1 MNTPEQSARKIFGR
15 RAEHYTTSACHADPQ
30 VLGKVVAL
38 SKARPGWRVLDVATG
53 TGHTAFAV
61 APSVSSVVG
70 IDLTP
75 EMLTEARRLR
85 AHHRCPNV
93 TFQLADVHDLPY
105 PDASFDLITCRRA
118 AHHFSDISGALRE
131 MRRVLCDHGRV
142 VIDDRSVPEDD
153 FVDEC
158 MNALDRYH
166 DESHIRQYRPSKWAL
181 LLREAGFR
189 LETVEPYTRHRPLS
203 SLTQG
208 VSEANVQGIR
218 DELDR
223 LDEGQ
228 REALNLVEVD
238 GLTYINH
245 WYVMLAARKE

>member
-1 MNTPEQSARKIFGR
+1 M
-15 RAEHYTTSACHADPQ
+15 
-30 VLGKVVAL
+30 
-38 SKARPGWRVLDVATG
+38 
-53 TGHTAFAV
+53 
-61 APSVSSVVG
+61 
-70 IDLTP
+70 
-75 EMLTEARRLR
+75 
-85 AHHRCPNV
+85 
-93 TFQLADVHDLPY
+93 
-105 PDASFDLITCRRA
+105 
-118 AHHFSDISGALRE
+118 
-131 MRRVLCDHGRV
+131 
-142 VIDDRSVPEDD
+142 
-153 FVDEC
+153 
-158 MNALDRYH
+158 
-166 DESHIRQYRPSKWAL
+166 